1 MSLLTNPPQAN
12 DAANLAGML
21 ADQHLGNAP
30 SRPLVAANDPV
41 VARSEDH
48 YLTFLGATPLN
59 ASDGRVGQIEALL
72 RRSDITTV
80 AQLAAAMQMQQVTLK
95 RLCHRAYGLP
105 PKTLLIRHRLARMLS
120 ALDHRPYR
128 ELNHFLDLG
137 YTDQSHF
144 IRDFKM
150 FFGMPPTRYLAQRG

>member
-1 MSLLTNPPQAN
+1 MSLLTSQPQTN

-21 ADQHLGNAP
+21 ADQHLSSPP
-30 SRPLVAANDPV
+30 SRPLVAANDR
-41 VARSEDH
+41 VAERSEDH
-48 YLTFLGATPLN
+48 FLTLLGATPLIAN
-59 ASDGRVGQIEALL
+59 DDRVAQIEALL

-80 AQLAAAMQMQQVTLK
+80 AQLADAMQMRQVTLK
-95 RLCHRAYGLP
+95 RLCRRAFGLP

-120 ALDHRPYR
+120 ALEHRPYR

>member
-1 MSLLTNPPQAN
+1 MNLLTSPPPSN
-12 DAANLAGML
+12 DTTRFAGML
-21 ADQHLGNAP
+21 ADQHLGNSP
-30 SRPLVAANDPV
+30 SRPLVAANDREAQRGEV
-41 VARSEDH
+41 H
-48 YLTFLGATPLN
+48 YLAILGATPMIAVN
-59 ASDGRVGQIEALL
+59 DRIARVEDLL
-72 RRSDITTV
+72 RRSDVTTV
-80 AQLAAAMQMQQVTLK
+80 TQLADAMHMQPVTLK

-120 ALDHRPYR
+120 ALEHRPYR

-150 FFGMPPTRYLAQRG
+150 FFGMPPTRYLAQRW